1 MLNIDIKM
9 YGDKKEN
16 ISEDEFRT
24 FFNNRLSEIYIKG
37 VAHSI
42 YDAWAD
48 AKYIEINGANNTVCV
63 NCCIKVVKRKLT
75 ENTKLLSNR
84 FMEMLISNYENKLNN
99 VHIEIEV
106 KDDSERY
113 YEISNY

>member
-1 MLNIDIKM
+1 MLNIDIKI
-9 YGDKKEN
+9 YGNKKDN
-16 ISEDEFRT
+16 ISKDEFRT

-48 AKYIEINGANNTVCV
+48 SKYIEINGAINTVWI
-63 NCCIKVVKRKLT
+63 NCGIRVVKRKLT
-75 ENTKLLSNR
+75 ENTKLLTNR
-84 FMEMLISNYENKLNN
+84 FIEMLISNYENKLNN

-113 YEISNY
+113 YEINND